1 MGGRVVSRL
10 IIVSNR
16 VAVPG
21 TEPPQ
26 VGNLAVAV
34 NAALKEG
41 RRSDR

>member
-26 VGNLAVAV
+26 VGGLAVAV